1 MTTELSS
8 ERRWL
13 DVGTI
18 EVAEYIPLASHLN
31 EHAND
36 FRLVR
41 TVSPPGYAWLDVH
54 VDCTQGV
61 QQAMSVA
68 RSIMAE
74 LAASNLTGFRI
85 VAGARFL
92 DTDVEESNMPSLAGR

>member
-1 MTTELSS
+1 MTLESTS
-8 ERRWL
+8 EGRWL

-18 EVAEYIPLASHLN
+18 EVAEFIPLASHFSLP
-31 EHAND
+31 AND

-41 TVSPPGYAWLDVH
+41 TVSPPGYAWLDLH
-54 VDCTQGV
+54 VDGTRGV
-61 QQAMSVA
+61 KHAMSVA

-74 LAASNLTGFRI
+74 LAASDLTGFRV

-92 DTDVEESNMPSLAGR
+92 SADFDETDELLAGT

>member
-1 MTTELSS
+1 MTTELTS
-8 ERRWL
+8 EGRWL

-18 EVAEYIPLASHLN
+18 EVAEYVPLASHLN
-31 EHAND
+31 QHAND

-41 TVSPPGYAWLDVH
+41 TVSPPGFAWLDVH

-61 QQAMSVA
+61 QHAMSVA

-74 LAASNLTGFRI
+74 LAASDLTGFRI

-92 DTDVEESNMPSLAGR
+92 NANVDESDMPSLAGG